1 MLRKSTCVILLFLAC
16 FLLYSCGKSEAVIS
30 VEEQISQIGSI
41 DEFSKIT
48 IDSIETQY
56 EALSDSEKKK
66 VENYADLQEAQKEY
80 DNLIASKVVARI
92 DEIGEV
98 TKDSYPKIK
107 SAAVA
112 YDELLDEQKQYV
124 TNYDILES
132 AETKYNTLLI
142 SEVEDLIRKV
152 QYTGDSE
159 PTPTLKSDIETAQ
172 KAYNEL
178 DEELKPMVRNYKT
191 LETTNQAISSFYINR
206 AQEAINSAIET
217 NSNYQAADEFYKA
230 LTDEQKKKI
239 SNYEDFSNKYAAYKN
254 TSPIELVNYALKTNS
269 IKNPEIYISAK
280 NISGQIIKEFSMT
293 VFAFDDDGIPVS
305 VYFGDYAKGLNYST
319 AIKPDESTKSN
330 TYWTL
335 YGDFDSMKQVV
346 VIIRKVE
353 FFDGS
358 SWENSQYDTL
368 YSKYEQQLLPAG
380 DANVLPRR

>member
-1 MLRKSTCVILLFLAC
+1 M
-16 FLLYSCGKSEAVIS
+16 
-30 VEEQISQIGSI
+30 
-41 DEFSKIT
+41 
-48 IDSIETQY
+48 
-56 EALSDSEKKK
+56 
-66 VENYADLQEAQKEY
+66 
-80 DNLIASKVVARI
+80 
-92 DEIGEV
+92 
-98 TKDSYPKIK
+98 
-107 SAAVA
+107 
-112 YDELLDEQKQYV
+112 
-124 TNYDILES
+124 
-132 AETKYNTLLI
+132 I

-217 NSNYQAADEFYKA
+217 NSNYQAADELYKA
-230 LTDEQKKKI
+230 LTEEQKKEI

-346 VIIRKVE
+346 VIIREVK